1 MNIVFS
7 TCLEA
12 RFDYERGIKYLAE
25 VTDWLAYKGSAFT
38 LYLQQ
43 ALKIGICKYSQ
54 FLGQIIGTFL
64 LISLKSCKTE
74 DKVLVPKV
82 LKMHSFEQVYCFC
95 LSC

>member
-1 MNIVFS
+1 MFS

-12 RFDYERGIKYLAE
+12 RFDYERGIKYLAQ

-43 ALKIGICKYSQ
+43 ALKIAVCKYSE

-74 DKVLVPKV
+74 GKVLVPQV
-82 LKMHSFEQVYCFC
+82 LKMYSFEQVYCFC

>member
-1 MNIVFS
+1 MNILFS
-7 TCLEA
+7 ACLEA

-25 VTDWLAYKGSAFT
+25 VTDWLASKGSAFT

-54 FLGQIIGTFL
+54 FLGQIIGTFS

-74 DKVLVPKV
+74 DEVLVPQV
-82 LKMHSFEQVYCFC
+82 LKIHSFEQV
-95 LSC
+95 